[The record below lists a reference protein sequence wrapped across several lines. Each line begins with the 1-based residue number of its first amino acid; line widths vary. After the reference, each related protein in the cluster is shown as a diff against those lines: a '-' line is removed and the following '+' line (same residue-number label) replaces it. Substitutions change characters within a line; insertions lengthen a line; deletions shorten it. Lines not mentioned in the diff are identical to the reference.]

1 MDKEAPEKRL
11 VDWAIIEQIG
21 IPMTVLAGIAYGI
34 SKVWVWLSES
44 LIKEIRDSS
53 TRVENI
59 VIQLINNS
67 KQERELN
74 REHMK
79 EILIKLEN
87 TLNII
92 GKLSGNGISH
102 LFKKGK
108 EKV

>member
-1 MDKEAPEKRL
+1 M
-11 VDWAIIEQIG
+11 DWAIIEQIG

-53 TRVENI
+53 TRIEAI
-59 VIQLINNS
+59 VITLINNS
-67 KQERELN
+67 KKEREQN

-79 EILIKLEN
+79 EILTKFEN
-87 TLNII
+87 TLNVI

-102 LFKKGK
+102 LFKKDK
-108 EKV
+108 EKA